1 MKKSKYEAPLTDEER
16 AFAAEN
22 HYIVEKYLNIRRL
35 PRDEWYDVVIF
46 RYLLSVKRWF
56 ALPELHKHNFEII
69 AFYAMRSAIGHERE
83 KRRRRIDTI
92 SLDAPVAG
100 TNGAILA
107 DIITYENMGYSYAGG
122 GYQAAG
128 GNVLAIAM

>member
-16 AFAAEN
+16 AFTAEN

-35 PRDEWYDVVIF
+35 PRDEWYDIVIF

-107 DIITYENMGYSYAGG
+107 DIITYENMGYSYLGG
-122 GYQAAG
+122 GTR
-128 GNVLAIAM
+128 LRAIMF

>member
-1 MKKSKYEAPLTDEER
+1 
-16 AFAAEN
+16 
-22 HYIVEKYLNIRRL
+22 
-35 PRDEWYDVVIF
+35 
-46 RYLLSVKRWF
+46 
-56 ALPELHKHNFEII
+56 
-69 AFYAMRSAIGHERE
+69 MRSAIGHERE

-107 DIITYENMGYSYAGG
+107 DIITYENMGYSYLG

-128 GNVLAIAM
+128 DNVLAVAM

>member
-1 MKKSKYEAPLTDEER
+1 MAKEHFNKGNDCDTC
-16 AFAAEN
+16 
-22 HYIVEKYLNIRRL
+22 VQ
-35 PRDEWYDVVIF
+35 
-46 RYLLSVKRWF
+46 
-56 ALPELHKHNFEII
+56 LHKHNFEII

-107 DIITYENMGYSYAGG
+107 DIITYENMGYSYLGG
-122 GYQAAG
+122 GTR
-128 GNVLAIAM
+128 LRAIMF